1 MHRLA
6 LIKNE
11 SIIVIDAYHCER
23 ERENESE
30 AAHFNADKISS
41 SVF

>member
-11 SIIVIDAYHCER
+11 SIIVIDAYHCE
-23 ERENESE
+23 ERESE